1 MAAERKEKLSV
12 TDKNQ
17 EYLRNEKAK
26 MGRQLEKEQVN
37 RRALEDQV
45 NLLLEQTEGKA
56 SALQETQSRYQ
67 AAERKRKQEV
77 LRAEKACK
85 ERDEAVQSLQRKSR
99 LLKQHETTLQE
110 TQQEMERVGERNKSL
125 KVWPHA
131 PSPSISIH
139 GRGWCECAR

>member
-1 MAAERKEKLSV
+1 
-12 TDKNQ
+12 
-17 EYLRNEKAK
+17 

-125 KVWPHA
+125 KTEIKNLLEAVRKKSSFELEYDDHKKRLNERERKLIEREKN
-131 PSPSISIH
+131 S
-139 GRGWCECAR
+139 